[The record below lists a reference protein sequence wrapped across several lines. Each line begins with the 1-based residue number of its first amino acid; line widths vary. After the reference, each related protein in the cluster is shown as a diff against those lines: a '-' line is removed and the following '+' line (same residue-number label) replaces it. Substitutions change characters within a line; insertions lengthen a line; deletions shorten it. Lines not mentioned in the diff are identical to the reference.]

1 MRIVDSASVD
11 GIFNVVWPT
20 LTVHPNP
27 APDRLTVVF
36 PDHFDRATVE
46 LTFVSM
52 SGQTVAS
59 ARPSTQGSFQWHLGH
74 LPAGAY
80 LLHVTSPLGKATRRI
95 MLTGH

>member
-1 MRIVDSASVD
+1 
-11 GIFNVVWPT
+11 
-20 LTVHPNP
+20 
-27 APDRLTVVF
+27 
-36 PDHFDRATVE
+36 
-46 LTFVSM
+46 M

-80 LLHVTSPLGKATRRI
+80 LLHVTSPLGKATRRV